1 MKELNYTH
9 YRAHEMIQTT
19 LYRAHG
25 KNQITHYR
33 MELMKYEKNQRY
45 RAHEKPYYTHYKA
58 NKRNKPTHTLYV
70 ELMKITKLLTTQL

>member
-1 MKELNYTH
+1 ME
-9 YRAHEMIQTT
+9 
-19 LYRAHG
+19 

-33 MELMKYEKNQRY
+33 MELMKYEKNQHY